1 MTVGVAW
8 EQLCSQAGE
17 DALRRLINDSPEEF
31 FGDLARR
38 NVHWYDQGSGQ
49 WLSFNLTERC
59 WSGFDANSGDGIDR
73 GALAEQDNPW
83 STVLDDSMSPY
94 LRWFVGAETNAAF
107 NELDR
112 HILQGRGER
121 TALIFEGDRWDP
133 SKNGGRGG
141 PVTEQHFSYRE
152 LLFETA

>member
-59 WSGFDANSGDGIDR
+59 WSGFDADSGDGIDT
-73 GALAEQDNPW
+73 GALGEQDNPW
-83 STVLDDSMSPY
+83 STVLDDSLS
-94 LRWFVGAETNAAF
+94 LI
-107 NELDR
+107 
-112 HILQGRGER
+112 HI
-121 TALIFEGDRWDP
+121 
-133 SKNGGRGG
+133 
-141 PVTEQHFSYRE
+141 
-152 LLFETA
+152 